1 MKRSEEKEDLIYN
14 FSNLVDKAKVN
25 KSLIQDF
32 HENIVKKLLLLSIN
46 NFNKIRKNEKIRYM
60 FPIIYENNIQV
71 IWKKN
76 NMDLRD
82 FKKDKLFTYD
92 N

>member
-46 NFNKIRKNEKIRYM
+46 NFNKIRKNVLINLPVK
-60 FPIIYENNIQV
+60 FFKGLEN
-71 IWKKN
+71 
-76 NMDLRD
+76 
-82 FKKDKLFTYD
+82 
-92 N
+92 

>member
-46 NFNKIRKNEKIRYM
+46 NFNKIRKNVLINLTVK
-60 FPIIYENNIQV
+60 F
-71 IWKKN
+71 
-76 NMDLRD
+76 
-82 FKKDKLFTYD
+82 FKGLELSF
-92 N
+92 